1 MNRSLNWMS
10 WGFQVWL
17 PLVSCPA
24 GLLCRCAAA
33 TERTPGWPRVSNAHQ
48 RFVSW
53 ATWLRRGPRLQSDDS
68 TRHGLQPEVLL
79 LGLRRALPAHAY
91 CGGPGP
97 RAALDAGCD
106 APEAEREAVMDALD
120 RVVWVGGEPRPGCG
134 REGGTWGPRRPAWCF
149 SRGGLHLY
157 EFRAPHIALPLL
169 SRYVFSC
176 EFVVAGSP
184 KPREQ
189 KGFLRRES
197 PNLQKTQK
205 MPCL

>member
-53 ATWLRRGPRLQSDDS
+53 ATWLRRGPRLQSDAS

-120 RVVWVGGEPRPGCG
+120 RVVWVGESRVRAVGVRVGRG
-134 REGGTWGPRRPAWCF
+134 DREGRRGA
-149 SRGGLHLY
+149 S
-157 EFRAPHIALPLL
+157 AAALFICMSSVPLI
-169 SRYVFSC
+169 
-176 EFVVAGSP
+176 
-184 KPREQ
+184 
-189 KGFLRRES
+189 
-197 PNLQKTQK
+197 
-205 MPCL
+205 